1 VRPPVSLPLL
11 DASIDARVAAIREA
25 HPTWPCQLGCDLCC
39 RTLPRLPVLTGAEWQ
54 RVREALVGLPA
65 EVRTA
70 IAARLRETP
79 DAGPVPCPLL
89 DPARGACLVYEARP
103 IACRTYGYYT
113 ERDGGLH
120 CSLVTRELEA
130 RGTADEV
137 VWGHGEAI
145 SRALA
150 EYGEALSLRDWM
162 TEPLRG
168 E

>member
-1 VRPPVSLPLL
+1 
-11 DASIDARVAAIREA
+11 VAAR
-25 HPTWPCQLGCDLCC
+25 
-39 RTLPRLPVLTGAEWQ
+39 PRGA
-54 RVREALVGLPA
+54 GGPA
-65 EVRTA
+65 RGGA
-70 IAARLRETP
+70 GGHRGAPAETP